1 MSGVALVRFRPSPSV
16 VLPVLGVLVLMA
28 LLLPAPGRW
37 WFVLGFTVVS
47 GLLRG
52 RQGLV
57 CTEDGVAVTVIGTRH
72 VAWSDIRGFRP
83 GSWLR
88 GGLAVETSS
97 GLVWS
102 TAPCSWWGGPASRA
116 DVARLEALRVQ
127 RVPGRPDHDD
137 PDRGRT
143 A

>member
-1 MSGVALVRFRPSPSV
+1 MSGVALVRFRTSPSV
-16 VLPVLGVLVLMA
+16 VLLVVGALVLMA
-28 LLLPAPGRW
+28 LLLPSPGRW
-37 WFVLGFTVVS
+37 WFVLGFTVLF

-57 CTEDGVAVTVIGTRH
+57 CTEDGVAVTRIGTHH
-72 VAWSDIRGFRP
+72 VPWSDIRGFRP

-102 TAPCSWWGGPASRA
+102 AAPCSWWGGPASTA
-116 DVARLEALRVQ
+116 DVSRLEALRVQ
-127 RVPGRPDHDD
+127 RVPGRPNHDD
-137 PDRGRT
+137 PDKGRT
-143 A
+143 G